1 MTSRIA
7 IAALAALALPMTTG
21 AAQERPTAEDVLLRL
36 TAGEDSAVRRKAS
49 NDATELMRQ
58 EHGPMTAEEISV
70 LIEAL
75 VEVALAADIDHR
87 SDLYEDHA
95 SRALVYA
102 VRRPGSY
109 VDEWGYVG
117 ADEYPG
123 EPVPEAFD
131 ALVRIY
137 ETRVARALASGGGDP
152 FLEAAFRGEA
162 RRTPTGERTTFEEFQ
177 LYHALGEIFAADLG
191 PDGRGWAYVL
201 ALFKRSKPPCKERD
215 GAPEPPDCTVGPGS
229 AWCAAGRLLH
239 MTTLGDA
246 RPWPGPDPDL
256 WGRRCG
262 GRVNGWRPWNLFSGD
277 WR

>member
-1 MTSRIA
+1 MMISRIA
-7 IAALAALALPMTTG
+7 VAALAALALPMTTG

-36 TAGEDSAVRRKAS
+36 TSGEDSAVRRKAS
-49 NDATELMRQ
+49 DDATELLRQ
-58 EHGPMTAEEISV
+58 EHGPMTAEEIAV

-75 VEVALAADIDHR
+75 VEVALAADIDHY
-87 SDLYEDHA
+87 LYGENHA
-95 SRALVYA
+95 SWALIYA
-102 VRRPGSY
+102 ARRPGSY
-109 VDEWGYVG
+109 VERSGYIGV
-117 ADEYPG
+117 DEYPEPG

-137 ETRVARALASGGGDP
+137 ETRVARALASSGDDP

-162 RRTPTGERTTFEEFQ
+162 RRTPTGERTTFEEFH
-177 LYHALGEIFAADLG
+177 LYDALRYLFAADLG

-262 GRVNGWRPWNLFSGD
+262 GRVNGWRPWNLF
-277 WR
+277 